1 MSVNKFK
8 FYTPLEIKKSKNEK
22 GEEIM
27 KMGGIASTID
37 EDSDGEFL
45 DPNGFVMDDFMKSGL
60 VNWHHQVKGSPKTI
74 VGEPTKAEIK
84 KEGMYIEC
92 ELYPASKVAQEIYE
106 TAQILEANS
115 STRRLGF
122 SIEGEV
128 LQRGSNDKNNPLY
141 KKVLKANITG
151 VAITH
156 MPKNPKTFAN
166 IIKAL
171 GDDDVEEDEDELEK
185 EGEVPANGEGI
196 TTANSK
202 SIIKEDLDEKLK
214 VTNFAKSKYE
224 FVDLDEE
231 KMYDKIFD
239 TFPVINIQKAEK
251 VFTIL
256 TKISQKM
263 KTGEI
268 KDEQIE
274 KAMAA
279 LGLDAANSN
288 PFLVKA
294 KAKAK
299 TEEEEDEEAEKV
311 AKKVQEKFYDRK
323 ESDEDEK
330 DDKDDKEVK
339 KALPTLETPNAIFG
353 EIEKSRQIATLENRA
368 IGVLVGETL
377 KENAILK
384 GKIDESLEAFA
395 VQNEAISQQN
405 ELIKGLMETIEN
417 FGAVPNA
424 RKSIAKTFAPRF
436 EGDENIQKGKENNA
450 GGKTLSVARN
460 RAQILEVLDH
470 KTFEKGFDEE
480 FSKACLNFEAS
491 GNLPASILNRI
502 REEEGITITQ

>member
-1 MSVNKFK
+1 MLANTFK
-8 FYTPLEIKKSKNEK
+8 FYTPLEIQKSKNKK
-22 GEEIM
+22 GEEVM

-45 DPNGFVMDDFMKSGL
+45 DPKGFVMDDFLKSGL

-128 LQRGSNDKNNPLY
+128 IERGSNDKNNPLY

-171 GDDDVEEDEDELEK
+171 GSEDSKTEEDDELEK
-185 EGEVPANGEGI
+185 EEAPAASGEGI

-202 SIIKEDLDEKLK
+202 SIIKEDLDSKLK
-214 VTNFAKSKYE
+214 VTTFGKSKFN
-224 FVDLDEE
+224 FVDFEEE
-231 KMYDKIFD
+231 KMYDIIFD
-239 TFPVINIQKAEK
+239 LFPVINIQKAEK

-268 KDEQIE
+268 NDDQLQ
-274 KAMAA
+274 KAMDA
-279 LGLDAANSN
+279 LGMETDESN

-294 KAKAK
+294 KAK
-299 TEEEEDEEAEKV
+299 TEEEDDEEAEKV
-311 AKKVQEKFYDRK
+311 AQKVQEEYYDK
-323 ESDEDEK
+323 DEAE
-330 DDKDDKEVK
+330 DDKKEIK
-339 KALPTLETPNAIFG
+339 KAEEKTVKVDSPNAIFD
-353 EIEKSRQIATLENRA
+353 EIEKSRIVSTTENRA
-368 IGVLVGETL
+368 LGVLIRETL
-377 KENAILK
+377 KENSILK
-384 GKIDESLEAFA
+384 GKIEESLDVFA
-395 VQNEAISQQN
+395 EQRVIMEEQNG
-405 ELIKGLMETIEN
+405 LIKGLMETIEN
-417 FGAVPNA
+417 FGAAPNA

-436 EGDENIQKGKENNA
+436 ESETSIEKA
-450 GGKTLSVARN
+450 GSSVKSLSVSRD
-460 RAQILEVLDH
+460 RSKILEVLDS

-491 GNLPASILNRI
+491 GSLPASILARI